1 MSLFFFGGNFVSGA
15 DSSRII
21 LEFRSQKRAVTIHT
35 YLFIKTTLG
44 EFGNNKSFIISDET
58 VLMELRPWQREVL
71 KFSKEIIGT
80 VKTSLVGDRSE
91 ESTLGNFVTD
101 AIVNY
106 VST

>member
-1 MSLFFFGGNFVSGA
+1 MEQTVADLFWNSAHKSGRLCLTFV
-15 DSSRII
+15 
-21 LEFRSQKRAVTIHT
+21 KVT
-35 YLFIKTTLG
+35 YLLIYKDYIALG
-44 EFGNNKSFIISDET
+44 DFGNNKSFIISDET

>member
-1 MSLFFFGGNFVSGA
+1 MVK
-15 DSSRII
+15 I
-21 LEFRSQKRAVTIHT
+21 
-35 YLFIKTTLG
+35 
-44 EFGNNKSFIISDET
+44 SFIISDET

-101 AIVNY
+101 ASVNY
-106 VST
+106 VILVNFFIHLNAVISFHLFRSTMLTR

>member
-1 MSLFFFGGNFVSGA
+1 MLKL
-15 DSSRII
+15 R
-21 LEFRSQKRAVTIHT
+21 T

-44 EFGNNKSFIISDET
+44 DFGNNKSFIISDET

>member
-1 MSLFFFGGNFVSGA
+1 M
-15 DSSRII
+15 
-21 LEFRSQKRAVTIHT
+21 
-35 YLFIKTTLG
+35 G
-44 EFGNNKSFIISDET
+44 EFGSNKSFIISDET

-101 AIVNY
+101 AIVHY
-106 VST
+106 VSTKIIFREIIVERDIVARMWCGGQL

>member
-1 MSLFFFGGNFVSGA
+1 MG
-15 DSSRII
+15 D
-21 LEFRSQKRAVTIHT
+21 
-35 YLFIKTTLG
+35 
-44 EFGNNKSFIISDET
+44 FGNNKSFIISDET

-106 VST
+106 VSNSQRDNSWEGHSSQNVVRGWTISV